1 MRILV
6 QDAGSKAF
14 FDGTGWDEDFER
26 AKTFESVT
34 QAEAVCRKH
43 QFSSALIVVK
53 FEDANHDIS
62 YPVGARGALLVS
74 KPHTTSIKRLY

>member
-6 QDAGSKAF
+6 QDPGSKAF
-14 FDGTGWDEDFER
+14 FDGTRWDEDLER

-34 QAEAVCRKH
+34 QAEAVCREH

-53 FEDANHDIS
+53 FQDAHQDIS